1 MTPQRPSPQEYAD
14 HFEVNKTGARI
25 LEDLIQRFNRTPK
38 TSGVDGINRVLDTQ
52 QFIGRQEV
60 LNYIISQINRA
71 NGVDDDTDPQGETQ
85 S

>member
-1 MTPQRPSPQEYAD
+1 MTPSKPTPQEYAD
-14 HFEVNKTGARI
+14 LFEVNKTGSRI

-60 LNYIISQINRA
+60 LNFIISQINRA